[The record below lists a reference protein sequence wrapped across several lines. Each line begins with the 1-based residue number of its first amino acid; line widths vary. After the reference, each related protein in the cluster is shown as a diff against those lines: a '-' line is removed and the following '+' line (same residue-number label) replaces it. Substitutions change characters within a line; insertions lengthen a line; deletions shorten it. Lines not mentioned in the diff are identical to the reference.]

1 MDAKKVRPG
10 VAAPERANGTAACG
24 AAYSETDCTA
34 SAGRISSLLLSG
46 RSNAVPLAQLC
57 SLTGLDGRT
66 VRQMIAAERLHGVPV
81 LSDNSSGYFL
91 PGDEIERAQFVRSM
105 RHRAGEILRVA
116 DAVAGQEI
124 MGGCERGTWFCIPAV
139 TLCRYP
145 QSARRGTAEN
155 V

>member
-1 MDAKKVRPG
+1 
-10 VAAPERANGTAACG
+10 
-24 AAYSETDCTA
+24 
-34 SAGRISSLLLSG
+34 
-46 RSNAVPLAQLC
+46 
-57 SLTGLDGRT
+57 
-66 VRQMIAAERLHGVPV
+66 MIAAERLHGVPV

-139 TLCRYP
+139 ILCRYSESP
-145 QSARRGTAEN
+145 GR
-155 V
+155 